1 MSPIAKVSGE
11 ASAAGISS
19 DADAVSCGKHHRHV
33 SPARASCAR
42 ENADSRG
49 VYGCGRIGKSH
60 GTDSIR
66 PRSRHILVRKLGSG
80 VLPAGALNG
89 GTIMTFLKTREA
101 ADIDTSAET
110 EVEGEIREFVRRDV
124 VGIRR
129 QPESDSDLVANNI
142 NQLLQRVAGTSV
154 QEIDKLISEL
164 QTLRDTL
171 QSEAA
176 RVQREIVE
184 YATLSQAAL
193 QSTKIIAESL
203 THWKKVPDAPSLR
216 D

>member
-1 MSPIAKVSGE
+1 MS
-11 ASAAGISS
+11 
-19 DADAVSCGKHHRHV
+19 
-33 SPARASCAR
+33 
-42 ENADSRG
+42 
-49 VYGCGRIGKSH
+49 
-60 GTDSIR
+60 
-66 PRSRHILVRKLGSG
+66 
-80 VLPAGALNG
+80 
-89 GTIMTFLKTREA
+89 FLKTRESA
-101 ADIDTSAET
+101 EIDTSVDT

-124 VGIRR
+124 VGLRR
-129 QPESDSDLVANNI
+129 QPESDSELVANNI

-154 QEIDKLISEL
+154 QEIDKLITEL

-184 YATLSQAAL
+184 YATLSQAAR